1 MKRFDHF
8 WGLVV
13 WCASFIIG
21 RGIFLSEKYGLAQVA
36 ELDFTLRIPQH
47 VFARNVSV
55 EHPSIVEAL

>member
-8 WGLVV
+8 WGLIV

-47 VFARNVSV
+47 VFA
-55 EHPSIVEAL
+55 